1 MQTHDKE
8 TLISLSLAG
17 TIGFYLF
24 NKLSEASMRLGNE
37 TKEYGVEEF
46 SQAAIEEVIAE
57 PEELLEDKEIEET
70 VEVPIEYYDEEDEPI
85 EDPIEESFEELGD
98 IQFEDEPAKTIAED
112 PMDDDVL
119 NGLNDLLAEETT
131 EAAVKE
137 TEVEAIAE
145 PEPEPEPE
153 PESVVFCPNC
163 GTKNSKEFAFCH
175 NCGNALVKQ
184 EPKEEAF
191 TPFVESEFTPELDN
205 PFGAFTQLP
214 KAAPVEP
221 VVEKP
226 VQVEEPK
233 SQPQSTSLDLSTE
246 DIMDELNDMDDMD
259 EIDDIMDDN
268 VEDLFNTGL
277 PTQAI
282 MDNTE
287 KLHKIDNGD
296 ASAKK
301 EFKSIEDFFD
311 TI

>member
-70 VEVPIEYYDEEDEPI
+70 VEEPIEYYDEEDE
-85 EDPIEESFEELGD
+85 PIEESFEELGD
-98 IQFEDEPAKTIAED
+98 IQFEDEPAETIAEE
-112 PMDDDVL
+112 PMDDDL
-119 NGLNDLLAEETT
+119 LDGLNDLLAEEST
-131 EAAVKE
+131 EEVVKE
-137 TEVEAIAE
+137 TEVEAIA
-145 PEPEPEPE
+145 E

-163 GTKNSKEFAFCH
+163 GTKNSKEFTFCN

-184 EPKEEAF
+184 EPKEEVF

-205 PFGAFTQLP
+205 PFGSFTQLP

-226 VQVEEPK
+226 VQIEEPK
-233 SQPQSTSLDLSTE
+233 SQPQPTSLDLSTE
-246 DIMDELNDMDDMD
+246 GIMDELDDIDDMDDMD
-259 EIDDIMDDN
+259 EIDEMMDDN

-277 PTQAI
+277 PTQSI
-282 MDNTE
+282 MNNTE